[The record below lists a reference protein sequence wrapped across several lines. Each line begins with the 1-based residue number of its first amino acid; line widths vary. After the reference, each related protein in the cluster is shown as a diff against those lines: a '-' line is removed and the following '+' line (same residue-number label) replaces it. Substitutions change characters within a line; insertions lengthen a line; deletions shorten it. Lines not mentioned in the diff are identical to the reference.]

1 MPTPH
6 AHECTMEL
14 GTLSLHTWVDTDE
27 AENLGFSAS
36 LAGKSSPSCSI

>member
-1 MPTPH
+1 MPTSH

-14 GTLSLHTWVDTDE
+14 GTLSLHTWVDADE

-36 LAGKSSPSCSI
+36 LAGKSGPSCSI